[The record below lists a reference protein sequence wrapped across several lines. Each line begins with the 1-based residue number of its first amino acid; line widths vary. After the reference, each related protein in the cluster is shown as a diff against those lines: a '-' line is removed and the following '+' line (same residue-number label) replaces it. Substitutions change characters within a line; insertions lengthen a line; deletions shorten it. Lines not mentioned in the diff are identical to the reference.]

1 MSTETMKEK
10 VANASVGQKVT
21 VEYTFKDSAKDASTG
36 QLERRVLSGSLQ
48 AKDTSMVTVV
58 SESDVYDVRTILISN
73 MTGFISQ

>member
-1 MSTETMKEK
+1 MSTTTPETIDDK

-21 VEYTFKDSAKDASTG
+21 VEYTFNDALTG
-36 QLERRVLSGSLQ
+36 QKERRVLSGSLQ